1 MEPGPGFESTI
12 WSDVLHAREK
22 SDPERRAA
30 LDRLCRAYWPA
41 LHALLRRRGFSE
53 VDAEDAVQGFL
64 AHFLGKAL
72 VDRADPERGRFRNY
86 LLKTFE
92 NWLSNERR
100 IAGAAKRG
108 GGRPPAPLNVQPPDL
123 ETPEDAF
130 NRSWA
135 LTVLARAQELLRKEL
150 HAKGLGVHYA
160 AFCACL
166 SGSDDRPSH
175 EELARNLGCAPADVT
190 ALLHSS
196 RRRLGELVR
205 SVLRDTVDTSSE
217 IESEVQDI
225 FKFLL
230 RKRANLTS

>member
-1 MEPGPGFESTI
+1 MERPGFDSTI
-12 WSDVLHAREK
+12 WSDVLHARGRT
-22 SDPERRAA
+22 DAERREA
-30 LDRLCRAYWPA
+30 LDRLCRAYWEP
-41 LHALLRRRGFSE
+41 LHAWLRRRG
-53 VDAEDAVQGFL
+53 VPPQDAEDSVQGFL
-64 AHFLGKAL
+64 AHFIEKAL
-72 VDRADPERGRFRNY
+72 VDRADPARGRFRNY

-92 NWLSNERR
+92 HWLSNERR

-108 GGRPPAPLNVQPPDL
+108 GGRPPAPLSVQPPDL

-135 LTVLARAQELLRKEL
+135 LTVLGRAQEQLKKEL
-150 HAKGLGVHYA
+150 HEKGLGVHYA

-175 EELARNLGCAPADVT
+175 EEMAQKLGCAPADVA
-190 ALLHSS
+190 ALLYAS

-205 SVLRDTVDTSSE
+205 SVLRDTVDTGSDVENEVSE
-217 IESEVQDI
+217 L

-230 RKRANLTS
+230 RKRPHLTS

>member
-1 MEPGPGFESTI
+1 MDRPAFESTI

-22 SDPERRAA
+22 PEAERREA
-30 LDRLCRAYWPA
+30 LDRLCRAYWAP
-41 LHALLRRRGFSE
+41 LHAWLRRRGFSPE
-53 VDAEDAVQGFL
+53 DAEDSVQGFL
-64 AHFLGKAL
+64 AHFIGKAL
-72 VDRADPERGRFRNY
+72 VDRADPNRGRFRNY

-100 IAGAAKRG
+100 IAGAVKRG
-108 GGRPPAPLNVQPPDL
+108 GGKPAAPLSVHPPDL

-175 EELARNLGCAPADVT
+175 EEMARKLGCTPADVA
-190 ALLHSS
+190 ALLHAS
-196 RRRLGELVR
+196 RRRLGELIR
-205 SVLRDTVDTSSE
+205 SVLRDTVDTGSE
-217 IESEVQDI
+217 VESEVQDI

-230 RKRANLTS
+230 